1 MNISTINESPR
12 MLRMVYSPMYSSEVF
27 RLINILPADQAADV
41 ISAELLHYELE
52 QPPSYCAL
60 SYIWGDP
67 VMSHKIICNGQQ
79 IDVTENLWTALRYL
93 RSTTQ
98 SQCFWI
104 DAICINQADVR
115 ERKEQIQKMAM
126 IYRKA
131 TCVVLWL
138 GRDNSD
144 TSAAYQLLS
153 HLVDVRRHV
162 FQGWT
167 ESHSTKLKLNPGSS
181 VLRTYR
187 HLQNSLPH
195 SFSGWK
201 GLEEMLIHTFFRR

>member
-12 MLRMVYSPMYSSEVF
+12 MVYSPMYSSKGF
-27 RLINILPADQAADV
+27 RLVNILPADQAADV
-41 ISAELLHYELE
+41 ISAELLYCGLK

-67 VMSHKIICNGQQ
+67 VMSHKIICNGRQ

-93 RSTTQ
+93 RSTTH

-115 ERKEQIQKMAM
+115 ERNEKISKMPM

-131 TCVVLWL
+131 TCAVFWL

-153 HLVDVRRHV
+153 HLINVRRHD
-162 FQGWT
+162 FQD
-167 ESHSTKLKLNPGSS
+167 
-181 VLRTYR
+181 
-187 HLQNSLPH
+187 
-195 SFSGWK
+195 
-201 GLEEMLIHTFFRR
+201 